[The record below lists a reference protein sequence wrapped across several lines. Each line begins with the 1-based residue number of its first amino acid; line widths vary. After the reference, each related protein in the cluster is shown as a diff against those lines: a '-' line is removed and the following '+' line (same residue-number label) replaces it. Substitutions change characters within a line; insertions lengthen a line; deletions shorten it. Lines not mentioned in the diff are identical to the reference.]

1 MQRRRYDRIMAG
13 QNHKSDATWGANLH
27 GPNQDFRRSHI
38 MILSCHDSV
47 DPPYSSGSLDKGEM
61 RPLPTAST
69 TLYFAQVGLRSIR
82 RERAALMQARIWKKR
97 TIDRLA

>member
-1 MQRRRYDRIMAG
+1 MQGRRYDRIMAG
-13 QNHKSDATWGANLH
+13 QNHKSDAIRGANLH

-61 RPLPTAST
+61 STANCLDHVVFRPGWVT
-69 TLYFAQVGLRSIR
+69 FD
-82 RERAALMQARIWKKR
+82 QARASRPYASANLEKEN
-97 TIDRLA
+97 D